1 MYKLEIKDSDD
12 KIVKTYEFENVYI
25 SDVFV
30 ENNMI
35 TLNRVTKS
43 GDTYTSIDRDYITNN
58 EEKAES
64 NISLQEYSTSLK
76 ELQYRLV
83 YADGIDDKKPK
94 ILKPKQVLYE
104 NPTTVA
110 FDSESEKGKF
120 YVYGLGQM
128 LGLYDKAGYAVQKAD
143 EVSGVVVSSDQAYVW
158 ERETAIFGM
167 KWRWK
172 DLRFRKV
179 SRPLWHVFAKFW
191 RWRARTSMWQRR

>member
-1 MYKLEIKDSDD
+1 M
-12 KIVKTYEFENVYI
+12 
-25 SDVFV
+25 
-30 ENNMI
+30 
-35 TLNRVTKS
+35 
-43 GDTYTSIDRDYITNN
+43 
-58 EEKAES
+58 
-64 NISLQEYSTSLK
+64 K

-158 ERETAIFGM
+158 ERGN
-167 KWRWK
+167 R
-172 DLRFRKV
+172 DLRYEVEMEGFTV
-179 SRPLWHVFAKFW
+179 QEGESTFAACIRQILVLEGKSVNVAEEMNAGKSQLIF
-191 RWRARTSMWQRR
+191 

>member
-1 MYKLEIKDSDD
+1 MY
-12 KIVKTYEFENVYI
+12 
-25 SDVFV
+25 
-30 ENNMI
+30 
-35 TLNRVTKS
+35 
-43 GDTYTSIDRDYITNN
+43 
-58 EEKAES
+58 
-64 NISLQEYSTSLK
+64 
-76 ELQYRLV
+76 

-143 EVSGVVVSSDQAYVW
+143 EVSGVVVSSDQAYVS
-158 ERETAIFGM
+158 ERGNRDLRM

-172 DLRFRKV
+172 DYGSGR
-179 SRPLWHVFAKFW
+179 
-191 RWRARTSMWQRR
+191 